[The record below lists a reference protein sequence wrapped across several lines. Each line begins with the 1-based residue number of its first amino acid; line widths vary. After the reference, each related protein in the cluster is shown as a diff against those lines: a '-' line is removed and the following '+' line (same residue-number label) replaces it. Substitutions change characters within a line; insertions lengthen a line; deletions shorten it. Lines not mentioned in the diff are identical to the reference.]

1 MLEKI
6 NGLPRSLQ
14 GLAMT
19 TRDLNWQEKLV
30 FLAKNY
36 QNVTFS
42 TSFSLEDQVILDFIA
57 KNKLGIEIFTL
68 DTGRLFKETYQ
79 VWQSSLEKYGLKIKV
94 FYPNQDEIASFVEQ
108 NGINAFYDSVDL
120 RKKCCA
126 IRKVEPL
133 KRALKNKEIW
143 ISGIRK
149 GHSETR
155 SDKDFFEVDEG
166 LGVLKF
172 YPLLDFSEKELWDY
186 IDKNEVPFN
195 SLYKKG
201 FKSIGCQPCS
211 RVVSLGEDDR
221 AGRWWWENG
230 NGNGNKKECGLHG

>member
-6 NGLPRSLQ
+6 KKQ
-14 GLAMT
+14 T
-19 TRDLNWQEKLV
+19 KDLNWQEKLIFV
-30 FLAKNY
+30 AKNY
-36 QNVTFS
+36 ENVVFS

-57 KNKLGIEIFTL
+57 QNDLKIEIFTL
-68 DTGRLFKETYQ
+68 DTGRLFRETYQ
-79 VWQSSLEKYGLKIKV
+79 VWQNSLEKYGLKIGA

-149 GHSETR
+149 GHSEAR
-155 SDKDFFEVDEG
+155 SDKDFFEEDKG
-166 LGVLKF
+166 LGLLKF
-172 YPLLDFSEKELWDY
+172 YPLLDFSEEDLWSY
-186 IDKNEVPFN
+186 IDKNSVPIN

-211 RVVSLGEDDR
+211 RAVSSGEDDR
-221 AGRWWWENG
+221 AGRWWWES
-230 NGNGNKKECGLHG
+230 GNGNKKECGLHN